1 MFASRK
7 PAVLRGF
14 AAATLSIFIAL
25 AGHVTGGGEMPG
37 PLGLL
42 VPWVLSLM
50 VCILLAGRKLSL
62 IRLGLSVAASQL
74 LFHTL
79 FVLGAIT
86 PSKAPRPHA
95 HGMPQL
101 LPEASGLLPEAVA
114 ADGTMWAGHAVAAA
128 MTVAALNRGER
139 LVLAIRELAAQAA
152 RWLRRRAV
160 MVVILAPRETK
171 PALWGTFDVAR
182 PADSPHLALLRGRA
196 PPAPSAI

>member
-7 PAVLRGF
+7 PAVVRGF

-42 VPWVLSLM
+42 VPWLLSLM
-50 VCILLAGRKLSL
+50 VCVLLAGRKLSL

-79 FVLGAIT
+79 FVLGTIT
-86 PSKAPRPHA
+86 PSKAPRPHV
-95 HGMPQL
+95 HGMPQM
-101 LPEASGLLPEAVA
+101 LPEASGILPEAVA

-128 MTVAALNRGER
+128 MTVAALHWGER
-139 LVLAIRELAAQAA
+139 LVLAIRELAAQAV

-160 MVVILAPRETK
+160 VVVVTPPQETK
-171 PALWGTFDVAR
+171 PALWGAFHVVR
-182 PADSPHLALLRGRA
+182 PADAPHLTTLRGRA
-196 PPAPSAI
+196 PPALSAI